1 MVFKYNTRCE
11 MCESE
16 YDKTINKTDLTIGLL
31 YTSER
36 YKCFRVVTF
45 AK

>member
-11 MCESE
+11 MCES
-16 YDKTINKTDLTIGLL
+16 DKTINKTDLTIGLL

-36 YKCFRVVTF
+36 YNCFRVVTF